1 MGTNNSLMDTRQL
14 NGLFEYLLVAHANSK
29 VGVMLAAEKEW
40 FTKEFNAAIAAATQ
54 SHITVANFLALEPM
68 EYTIAKWIQQIVS
81 GTESFLVTLDKFAG
95 FPHHTIYADVQDA
108 TPFQQLV
115 KKLKPVKDYI
125 ADSHCPAARFISKP
139 HLTIARRLTEEIYN
153 KAMAHYSKK
162 SLYES
167 FMVEE
172 LVLLRRRHQFDK
184 CQPVQ
189 VFRFKPA
196 ELVNDSPELINLKK

>member
-1 MGTNNSLMDTRQL
+1 MGTNNSLMDARQL
-14 NGLFEYLLVAHANSK
+14 NGLFEYLLVAHANLR
-29 VGVMLAAEKEW
+29 VNEIFNREKNW
-40 FTKEFNAAIAAATQ
+40 FSGEFDAKIAAATHP
-54 SHITVANFLALEPM
+54 HITLANFLALEPM

-81 GTESFLVTLDKFAG
+81 GTDSFLVTLDKFAG

-125 ADSHCPAARFISKP
+125 ADSNCPAARFISKP
-139 HLTIARRLTEEIYN
+139 HLTIARRLTEEVYI

-196 ELVNDSPELINLKK
+196 ELVNDSPELVNLKK